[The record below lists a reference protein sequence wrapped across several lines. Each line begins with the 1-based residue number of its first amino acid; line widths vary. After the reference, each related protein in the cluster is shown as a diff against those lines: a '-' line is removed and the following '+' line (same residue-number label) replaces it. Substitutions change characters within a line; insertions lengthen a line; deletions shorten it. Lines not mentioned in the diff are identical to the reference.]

1 MVEYM
6 GVWRREM
13 ISAQERH
20 TQARFTHW
28 YGAAKDAVVQAKGV
42 LWWKNHTGGHKNV
55 SYHH

>member
-1 MVEYM
+1 M